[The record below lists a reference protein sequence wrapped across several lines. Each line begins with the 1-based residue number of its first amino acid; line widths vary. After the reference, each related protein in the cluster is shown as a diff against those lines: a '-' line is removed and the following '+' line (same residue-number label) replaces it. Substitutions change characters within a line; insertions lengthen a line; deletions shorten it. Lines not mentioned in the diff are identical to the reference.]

1 MSAAGDSVYMA
12 RALELARQ
20 GMATTHPNPRV
31 GCVIVRGG
39 RVVGEGYH
47 QRAGEPH
54 AERLALSQ
62 AGGAAR
68 GATAYVTLEPCCHT
82 GRTPPCTDV
91 LLAAG
96 IARVVAAME
105 DPDTRV
111 RGRGFA
117 ALRTAGVAVDVGL
130 MEGEAAR
137 LNRGFISRAVR
148 ARPFVVA
155 KAGISLDGRTALTS
169 GESQW
174 ITGPAARADVQR
186 LRAVMSAV
194 MTGTGTIRKDDPRL
208 TVHEGAPRQP
218 LRVVVTSSL
227 AIPPDARI
235 LAGDAD
241 LMVLTTT
248 DGPHGDRLRA
258 SGAEV
263 VAVGGAPGQVDLAA
277 GLGALAARGV
287 NDVLVEAGPTLLAS
301 LLDQGLID
309 ELRLYVAPTLLGNGR
324 PLADFTL
331 AKLSGARAWRYDE
344 VRSVGRD
351 LRLILTPET

>member
-1 MSAAGDSVYMA
+1 MSVAGDAAYMA
-12 RALELARQ
+12 RALELAHL

-31 GCVIVRGG
+31 GCVIVHGD

-47 QRAGEPH
+47 RRAGEPH
-54 AERLALSQ
+54 AERLALAQ
-62 AGGAAR
+62 AGPAAR

-82 GRTPPCTDV
+82 GRTPPCTDA

-105 DPDTRV
+105 DPDARV
-111 RGRGFA
+111 RGQGLA
-117 ALRTAGVAVDVGL
+117 ALRTAGVAVEVGL

-155 KAGISLDGRTALTS
+155 KVGISLDGRTALAS

-174 ITGPAARADVQR
+174 ITGPEARADVQR
-186 LRAVMSAV
+186 LRAVMGAI

-208 TVHEGAPRQP
+208 TVHEGTPRQP

-227 AIPPDARI
+227 AIPSSAQI
-235 LAGDAD
+235 LAKEAG

-248 DGPHGDRLRA
+248 DGPEADRLRA

-263 VAVGGAPGQVDLAA
+263 VVVGGAPGRVDLAA

-287 NDVLVEAGPTLLAS
+287 NDVLVEAGPTLLAG
-301 LLDQGLID
+301 LLDQRLID
-309 ELRLYVAPTLLGNGR
+309 ELRVYVAPTLLGNGR

-331 AKLSGARAWRYDE
+331 AKLSGAGAWRYDE
-344 VRSVGRD
+344 VRRVGRD